1 MGRGLPLRSSPPGP
15 GPSSASP
22 SGSGEASYLPL
33 VRESASAG
41 AEALVVVDFAAAAQ
55 SIVRE
60 ALDAGVYDQF
70 VFADAAKRLSL
81 IEAIGAERLGGM
93 YGTAGAPAP
102 GNEAS
107 AVWDASFAALFG
119 VLPQTPYVKEAY
131 DAAMALMLA
140 AEAAGSVDGAAVRD
154 QLRAIAGPPGQ
165 AVQATPSGVA
175 EALRL
180 LRAGEEIDY
189 EGAASTLDW
198 DANGGPA
205 PRAHR
210 RLAVHGG
217 RRDRGRGGGGGRAV
231 GLPARRGGKRLLPLS
246 HLRDNRLY
254 SHSTS
259 YYEVI

>member
-1 MGRGLPLRSSPPGP
+1 
-15 GPSSASP
+15 
-22 SGSGEASYLPL
+22 
-33 VRESASAG
+33 
-41 AEALVVVDFAAAAQ
+41 
-55 SIVRE
+55 
-60 ALDAGVYDQF
+60 
-70 VFADAAKRLSL
+70 
-81 IEAIGAERLGGM
+81 M

-119 VLPQTPYVKEAY
+119 VLPQPPYVKEAY

-165 AVQATPSGVA
+165 VVQATPSGVA

-198 DANGGPA
+198 DANGDL
-205 PRAHR
+205 R
-210 RLAVHGG
+210 RGHIAVWRFTAG

-246 HLRDNRLY
+246 HLRDNRPY
-254 SHSTS
+254 SHSPSLLRGDIMGTS
-259 YYEVI
+259 SAAVCMGDGECAS